1 MILVYVKFLLDE
13 TWYINL
19 SDSYGIN
26 DLLIKILPIC
36 GSRFVITVIKI
47 V

>member
-1 MILVYVKFLLDE
+1 MISVYVKFLHAE
-13 TWYINL
+13 VWYINL
-19 SDSYGIN
+19 NDSYGIN
-26 DLLIKILPIC
+26 DLLIKILSIC